1 MTDELVAYLLD
12 DLSTDRRAAVEQ
24 RLQNDAAWQRE
35 FERLKECFAS
45 CDETAGDPAGS
56 DPTDRDSAGRDPA
69 GRDPAKCAGANARQS
84 NRVGGMAETVEPP
97 RDLVHKTCCFVER
110 ACGSAGP
117 GDSAKAA
124 TLASAAGDGGSRKS
138 SWSMADFAVGGGVL
152 IVLGMLMMPALQESR
167 GAARRLTC
175 ENNLRTLGA
184 GLYSYQQN
192 HGHWLP
198 TVGPGQTGAQYVAA
212 LAQHSGFRPEELAPL
227 LMCPDSP
234 EAQRASEMKATVR
247 IPSYEELAS
256 TFDKRRVPAAKPWA
270 GNYAYVVG
278 YRDERGEYHYVK
290 YTGSDAKPM
299 LADPPQLSAL
309 GILSGSHG
317 GRGQNVLDQS
327 LGVQF
332 RTNTQL
338 AADTDNMFLNKFLA
352 HDAGC
357 DPDDTVLIRCD
368 AEVSE
373 MPLMPS
379 SSAMPTSPIVPL
391 YAR

>member
-12 DLSTDRRAAVEQ
+12 DLCPERRTVVEQ

-35 FERLKECFAS
+35 FDRLKECFAS
-45 CDETAGDPAGS
+45 CGETGNDPTGS
-56 DPTDRDSAGRDPA
+56 DPT
-69 GRDPAKCAGANARQS
+69 KCADANARQS
-84 NRVGGMAETVEPP
+84 NRDGGMAETVEPP
-97 RDLVHKTCCFVER
+97 QDLVHKTCCYVER
-110 ACGSAGP
+110 ACGCHGP
-117 GDSAKAA
+117 GAADSAA
-124 TLASAAGDGGSRKS
+124 TLSPSSVSGGGRS

-152 IVLGMLMMPALQESR
+152 VVLGMLMMPAIQESR

-175 ENNLRTLGA
+175 EKNLQTLGA
-184 GLYSYQQN
+184 GLYSYQAN

-198 TVGPGQTGAQYVAA
+198 TVGPGQTGAQYAAA
-212 LAQHSGFRPEELAPL
+212 LAKHSGFKPEELAPL

-256 TFDKRRVPAAKPWA
+256 TFGKRRVPTAKPWA

-290 YTGSDAKPM
+290 YTGSDDKPM

-309 GILSGSHG
+309 GIRSGSHG
-317 GRGQNVLDQS
+317 GRGQNVLNQS
-327 LGVQF
+327 LGVKF
-332 RTNTQL
+332 RTNCEL
-338 AADTDNMFLNKFLA
+338 ACDTDNMYLNKYLA

-373 MPLMPS
+373 VPQ
-379 SSAMPTSPIVPL
+379 MPTSPIVPL
-391 YAR
+391 SAR